1 MEQGKMYGQQDSI
14 DVRMYDRDKAIP
26 VLVELSAVTKDLSP
40 LLRQQIQEAA
50 IEGLH
55 DSNGLVRR
63 DAIEAVS
70 QFGTLEMIPFLEDI
84 ARADP
89 YSRVKDGKQ
98 FFPRREAAAKAIRS
112 IQERAVKAPTP

>member
-1 MEQGKMYGQQDSI
+1 MYGQQDSI

-63 DAIEAVS
+63 DAIEAVG